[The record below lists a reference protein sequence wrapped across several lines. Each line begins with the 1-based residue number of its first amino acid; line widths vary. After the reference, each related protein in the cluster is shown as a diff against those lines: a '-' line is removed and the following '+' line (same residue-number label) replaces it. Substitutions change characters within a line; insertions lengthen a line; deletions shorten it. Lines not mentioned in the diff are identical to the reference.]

1 MPSARRR
8 CWGGQACSLAK
19 FLTGGAAHLGAPPE
33 GNLPPSL
40 SEKRNFH
47 LEKPSAAVRMNGLQ
61 TPAVPCLNLTS
72 SRGIFHHPEQQFSTL
87 PVLRIPQE
95 DLKKQGSLGPVPP
108 QGNQNFW
115 GWPQRTSLGTA
126 VEDKAP
132 LLPLPEPISHFDVF
146 QQMPRPS
153 CLLDFC

>member
-1 MPSARRR
+1 MPDAQRRR
-8 CWGGQACSLAK
+8 WGRQACSLAVS
-19 FLTGGAAHLGAPPE
+19 TGGAAHLGAPPE
-33 GNLPPSL
+33 GNFPASL
-40 SEKRNFH
+40 LEKRSFH
-47 LEKPSAAVRMNGLQ
+47 LVKLSAAVRMNGLQ

-72 SRGIFHHPEQQFSTL
+72 SRGVFHHPEQQFST
-87 PVLRIPQE
+87 LRIPQE

-115 GWPQRTSLGTA
+115 GWPQRPRLGTA

-132 LLPLPEPISHFDVF
+132 PLPLPEPTSHFDVF